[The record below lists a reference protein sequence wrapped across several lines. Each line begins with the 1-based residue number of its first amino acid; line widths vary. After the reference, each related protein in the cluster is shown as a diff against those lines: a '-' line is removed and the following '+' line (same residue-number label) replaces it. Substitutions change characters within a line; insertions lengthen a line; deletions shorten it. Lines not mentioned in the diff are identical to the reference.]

1 MNRKFISVALACA
14 FVAACATQVAAPP
27 KSLRGTDA
35 VAPDQVSA
43 AASYTGKRP
52 GSQTGYARTYSTQPP
67 LIPHAVE
74 NFDEVTLADNQCLEC
89 HAQTNAKKKGAPAV
103 SDKHLAGGAQAGGA
117 TAGSRHA
124 CVMCHVPQVDAP
136 PLVQNA
142 FAGDRTVQ
150 PATASK

>member
-35 VAPDQVSA
+35 TASDQVFA
-43 AASYTGKRP
+43 TPTYTGKRP

-74 NFDEVTLADNQCLEC
+74 NFDEVSLTDNQCLEC
-89 HAQTNAKKKGAPAV
+89 HATTNAKKKGAPAV
-103 SDKHLAGGAQAGGA
+103 SDKHLAGGSQAGGTSV
-117 TAGSRHA
+117 TARHA
-124 CVMCHVPQVDAP
+124 CVMCHVPQSDAA

-142 FAGDRTVQ
+142 FAGDRTVP
-150 PATASK
+150 PATPSK

>member
-1 MNRKFISVALACA
+1 MNRKLTSLALACA

-27 KSLRGTDA
+27 KSLRGSDA
-35 VAPDQVSA
+35 TASDQVFASA
-43 AASYTGKRP
+43 TYAGKRP

-74 NFDEVTLADNQCLEC
+74 NFDEVTLSDNQCLEC
-89 HAQTNAKKKGAPAV
+89 HAPANAKKKSAPVV
-103 SDKHLAGGAQAGGA
+103 SEKHLAGGADAAGA
-117 TAGSRHA
+117 VAGSRHA
-124 CVMCHVPQVDAP
+124 CVMCHVPQSDAA

-150 PATASK
+150 PATPGK